1 MRKGRAVL
9 KAVTTAYMP
18 PSGDATDL
26 AVELNRHH
34 AAAWAWAMACCRRD
48 RDAAHDV
55 LHDVYV
61 KVLQGRVQFAG
72 RSSFKTWL
80 FGVIRLSALAASRKR
95 MLLGLLLE
103 PIDDHPELAA
113 DAPAPDALA
122 ASHVLRQA
130 LLALPKRQRE
140 VAVLVF
146 DHQLTIEEAGTVMG
160 VSTGACRQHYARAK
174 SRLRAALQNGGGRS

>member
-1 MRKGRAVL
+1 MSERGAPVL
-9 KAVTTAYMP
+9 EAETAEYMLP
-18 PSGDATDL
+18 AGVATDL
-26 AVELNRHH
+26 AAELNRHH

-61 KVLQGRVQFAG
+61 KVLQGRAQFGG

-80 FGVIRLSALAASRKR
+80 FGVIRLSALAAGRRR

-103 PIDDHPELAA
+103 PIGDHPDLAA
-113 DAPAPDALA
+113 KAPAPDALA

-130 LLALPKRQRE
+130 LSALPRRQRE

-160 VSTGACRQHYARAK
+160 VSIGACRQHYARAK
-174 SRLRAALQNGGGRS
+174 SRLRAALQNGGG

>member
-1 MRKGRAVL
+1 VL
-9 KAVTTAYMP
+9 EAETTAYMP
-18 PSGDATDL
+18 PSRDAADL
-26 AVELNRHH
+26 AAELNRHH

-61 KVLQGRVQFAG
+61 KVLQGRARFAG

-80 FGVIRLSALAASRKR
+80 FGVIRLSARAAGRRR

-103 PIDDHPELAA
+103 PIADHPDLAA
-113 DAPAPDALA
+113 DATAPDALA
-122 ASHVLRQA
+122 SSHALRQA
-130 LLALPKRQRE
+130 LSVLPTRQRE

-146 DHQLTIEEAGTVMG
+146 DHQLTIEEAGKVMG

-174 SRLRAALQNGGGRS
+174 SRLRAALQNGGG